1 MEPIEDDTR
10 GPYEDRA
17 VEAEAQAVATDE
29 IVQAIA
35 EATADEV
42 AAEAAADAETA
53 EAVAVAATAVA
64 TPTAPEVTIEY
75 ETSGDPD
82 AGMVLE
88 SMVSRETLKKLL
100 PKKTEIGELT
110 VVNALAGGATA
121 EMRFLTFP
129 VGMSDRLKARK
140 YVIDRELKLRITT
153 RVPPT
158 SPEAE
163 PTSTG
168 KTFVFYVLHF
178 QNGSAARA
186 DTDPLDLLDIKYPGN
201 WTVQTDPYPRVV
213 AKIEAFVRA
222 IGVQDRK
229 IIVCNSGGV
238 TATPVDEKNFIIEIN
253 GSRTPTS
260 ANPWPTPAL
269 MFGFT
274 HPRGGENLRYV
285 PSLELSPLF
294 DPAGQECGC
303 YDTNGVYFYAM
314 TPVSEVTM
322 ANILCAALDAVEV
335 AWKSPLSDNMTDQS
349 RARYVSSTLEY
360 AERELL
366 EVEKELPSVQIQ
378 VRDTYS
384 THMAHVA
391 TEINLINRLNMLKHD
406 RANYALTVE
415 TEFAQFLKLEQ
426 IKEVYWRGTALCFRT
441 RELCATDPRTGHLH
455 SIGEFT
461 IVLDSTSGQP
471 RWFNTTRRV
480 HGMREKQMA
489 PHVWADGLACLG
501 SVSGVLPRLLATRKY
516 YACALVCLAFIESV
530 NVDDGAGMHVHKW
543 PIRKPKA
550 NVAVLPD
557 SGKLLSE

>member
-10 GPYEDRA
+10 GPYEDRV
-17 VEAEAQAVATDE
+17 VEEDEAQAVATDDT
-29 IVQAIA
+29 IQAVA

-42 AAEAAADAETA
+42 AAEAVAEAEAA
-53 EAVAVAATAVA
+53 EAVAAAPAVAAPT
-64 TPTAPEVTIEY
+64 TPDVTIEY

-88 SMVSRETLKKLL
+88 SMVSRETLKKIL

-110 VVNALAGGATA
+110 VVNALAGGSTT

-153 RVPPT
+153 RVPPA
-158 SPEAE
+158 SPTAE
-163 PTSTG
+163 STSTV

-178 QNGSAARA
+178 QNGQTARA
-186 DTDPLDLLDIKYPGN
+186 DTDPVDLLDIKYPGN
-201 WTVQTDPYPRVV
+201 WTVQTDPYPKVV
-213 AKIEAFVRA
+213 AKIEAVVRA
-222 IGVQDRK
+222 IGVRDRK
-229 IIVCNSGGV
+229 ILVCNSGGV
-238 TATPVDEKNFIIEIN
+238 PATPADEKTFIIEIN
-253 GSRTPTS
+253 GSRTPAS
-260 ANPWPTPAL
+260 GNAFPTPAT
-269 MFGFT
+269 MFGVT
-274 HPRGGENLRYV
+274 HPRAGENLRYV
-285 PSLELSPLF
+285 PSLELNPLF
-294 DPAGQECGC
+294 DPTGQECGC

-314 TPVSEVTM
+314 APVSDVAI
-322 ANILCAALDAVEV
+322 ANILCAALDALEA
-335 AWKSPLSDNMTDQS
+335 AWKAPTQENMNDES
-349 RARYVSSTLEY
+349 CRRYVSSTVEY
-360 AERELL
+360 ADRELKD
-366 EVEKELPSVQIQ
+366 VEKALPEVQAR

-384 THMAHVA
+384 THMIQV
-391 TEINLINRLNMLKHD
+391 TEEVSLLNKLNLLKND
-406 RANYALTVE
+406 RANYSLMVE
-415 TEFAQFLKLEQ
+415 TEFAQFLKMDQ
-426 IKEVYWRGTALCFRT
+426 IKDVYWRGTALCFRT

-530 NVDDGAGMHVHKW
+530 NVDDGAGAHIHKW
-543 PIRKPKA
+543 PIRRLKA
-550 NVAVLPD
+550 GVAVSPD